1 MSPIQ
6 GTVTGILSISCQ
18 VDAGDRTYTCKARG
32 RLVESDTGE
41 SKPVV
46 VGDRVVFTPTSES
59 EGIIE
64 SVLPRH
70 SKLSRRVPNDPHTEH
85 IIASNI
91 DQLLIVASVRQPP
104 LTAGIID
111 RYIIAGEAGGLA
123 PIICINKTDLALSP
137 DEYAA
142 PTEVYVRMGYVVL
155 ATSAKTGAGIEDLRE
170 ALKNKSTVLAGH
182 SGTGKSALI
191 NALQPGLKLATGRVG
206 RRVGQKGRHTT
217 TSVSLLKLDCGGY
230 VVDTP
235 GIREFTLW
243 DIQKQDVAQFFPQIW
258 ELSAKCHMSNC
269 MHMHEPDC
277 AVKDAVRRG
286 ELPTDRYQSYLRI
299 VETIKELAVPRFTDV
314 DHPEQQV
321 AKKQREVS
329 RRTSRQRQ
337 RRQARETLA
346 DQDEDEEEQG

>member
-1 MSPIQ
+1 ME
-6 GTVTGILSISCQ
+6 GTVIGILSISCQ

-41 SKPVV
+41 SKPFV
-46 VGDRVVFTPTSES
+46 VGDRVVFTATSES

-70 SKLSRRVPNDPHTEH
+70 SKLSRRVPDDPHTEH

-111 RYIIAGEAGGLA
+111 RYIIAGEAGGLT
-123 PIICINKTDLALSP
+123 PIVCINKTDLAAGP
-137 DEYAA
+137 EEYAETVA
-142 PTEVYVRMGYVVL
+142 VFVKMGYVVL
-155 ATSAKTGAGIEDLRE
+155 ATSARTGAGIEDLRA
-170 ALKNKSTVLAGH
+170 ALKGKSTVLAGH

-191 NALQPGLKLATGRVG
+191 NALQPGLKLATGSVEM
-206 RRVGQKGRHTT
+206 KGRHTT

-243 DIQKQDVAQFFPQIW
+243 DIEKRDVAQFFPQIW
-258 ELSAKCHMSNC
+258 DLSAKCHMSDC
-269 MHMHEPDC
+269 THTHEPDC
-277 AVKDAVRRG
+277 AVKDAVQRG
-286 ELPTDRYQSYLRI
+286 ELTMERYLSFQRI
-299 VETIKELAVPRFTDV
+299 VDTIEELAVPRFTDV
-314 DHPEQQV
+314 DQPDQQV
-321 AKKQREVS
+321 TMQQREVS

-346 DQDEDEEEQG
+346 DQEEDDEKDEG